1 MSAQRLSL
9 EQSPPL
15 AVPLR
20 FFLTGP
26 LFSLLAAAAIAW
38 GGADAFGSRWS
49 PSILAA
55 THLVTLGFLTM
66 VMSGALLQVLP
77 VIVGSAVPMPR
88 LTAAAVHVPLAAGTL
103 ALAVGLGI
111 GAPTLL
117 LLGLPLLA
125 AAIGVLLASAGYAL
139 WRAPADNAVVTA
151 MRLALASLL
160 ATLLLGLT
168 LGAALA
174 RGWAL
179 PLAALTDLHLQW
191 GLIGWVGL
199 LVAGVAIHVVPMF
212 QTTPGY
218 PVNLMR
224 WMARLTFA
232 ALSLITVA
240 AAVPDGAVRDWTR
253 IGLAAMAVAFASV
266 TLYLQ
271 SRRRRRQPDATL
283 TLWRTAMAS
292 LLAAVAVWAAG
303 RLLPDCAQAPVHG
316 LVLGTL
322 MVGGFA
328 VSVVNGMLYKI
339 VPFLAWLAMQN
350 AAHGLTVPP
359 NVKRILPDP
368 WMQRQARLHLLA
380 LALMLGAAIWPQALV
395 YPAAAAYAASSA
407 FLWRNIAHV
416 CRVHRRFV
424 HTLHDAPA
432 AQAGALP

>member
-1 MSAQRLSL
+1 
-9 EQSPPL
+9 
-15 AVPLR
+15 
-20 FFLTGP
+20 
-26 LFSLLAAAAIAW
+26 
-38 GGADAFGSRWS
+38 
-49 PSILAA
+49 
-55 THLVTLGFLTM
+55 M

-77 VIVGSAVPMPR
+77 VMVGAAVPMPR
-88 LTAAAVHVPLAAGTL
+88 LTAAAVHMP
-103 ALAVGLGI
+103 LAVGLGI
-111 GAPTLL
+111 GAPGLL
-117 LLGLPLLA
+117 QLALALLA
-125 AAIGVLLASAGYAL
+125 AALGVLLASAAYAL
-139 WRAPADNAVVTA
+139 WRAPADHAAVTA

-160 ATLLLGLT
+160 ATSLLGLT
-168 LGAALA
+168 LAAALA

-240 AAVPDGAVRDWTR
+240 AAAPDGAVGDWTR
-253 IGLAAMAVAFASV
+253 IGLAVMAAAFASV

-283 TLWRTAMAS
+283 TLWRTGMAS
-292 LLAAVAVWAAG
+292 LLAAVTVWTAG
-303 RLLPDCAQAPVHG
+303 RLLPDLVQAPLHG
-316 LVLGTL
+316 LVLGIL
-322 MVGGFA
+322 MVVGFA

-339 VPFLAWLAMQN
+339 APFLAWLAMQN
-350 AAHGLTVPP
+350 AAHGMAVPP

-380 LALMLGAAIWPQALV
+380 LALLLGAAIWPEALV

-416 CRVHRRFV
+416 YGVHRRFV
-424 HTLHDAPA
+424 HTLHGA
-432 AQAGALP
+432 ATVLL

>member
-1 MSAQRLSL
+1 VSTQGLSL

-15 AVPLR
+15 VVPLR

-26 LFSLLAAAAIAW
+26 LFGLLAAAAIAW
-38 GGADAFGSRWS
+38 GGADAFGSRWA

-77 VIVGSAVPMPR
+77 VIVGAAVPRPR
-88 LTAAAVHVPLAAGTL
+88 LTAAAVHLPLAAGTL

-111 GAPTLL
+111 GAPGLL
-117 LLGLPLLA
+117 QLGLALLA
-125 AAIGVLLASAGYAL
+125 AALGVLLASASYAL

-151 MRLALASLL
+151 MRLALAALL
-160 ATLLLGLT
+160 ATSLLGLT
-168 LGAALA
+168 LAAALA

-179 PLAALTDLHLQW
+179 PLVVLTDLHLQW

-240 AAVPDGAVRDWTR
+240 AVAAPDGAIHDWTR
-253 IGLAAMAVAFASV
+253 IGLAVMAAAFASV

-283 TLWRTAMAS
+283 TLWRTGMAS

-316 LVLGTL
+316 LVLGIL
-322 MVGGFA
+322 MVSGFA

-339 VPFLAWLAMQN
+339 APFLAWLAMQN
-350 AAHGLTVPP
+350 AAHGLALPP

-380 LALMLGAAIWPQALV
+380 LALLLGAAIWPQALV

-416 CRVHRRFV
+416 YRVHRRFV
-424 HTLHDAPA
+424 HTLNDAMA
-432 AQAGALP
+432 AQ